1 RVFLT
6 SWLVGRFLIRF
17 LGPYY
22 RGPFYSRHC
31 AFRRRQKKQRES
43 ASAAAIRRR
52 LFLSVH
58 LFLPLPWLAAA
69 ATGQAAAPFARLRPS
84 SPCPSPLTGTNR
96 VISEMAFLQKVGNLV
111 KRSTGASSSLYQAV
125 RCMSSSKLF
134 VGGISYG
141 TDEHSLRDAFAGY
154 GEVIEARIIM
164 DRETGRS
171 RGFGFVTYTS
181 TEEAAAAL
189 TGMDGKDLHGRI
201 VRVSYAHDRGSR
213 AGGGGYNDGGN
224 MGSGYNTGGSYGV
237 SQGGRGGYG
246 VDAGYTG
253 GTGGYNATPGSFG
266 GDSFNQGGGAP
277 SAYGGGSYGA
287 NNNSYADNAPNNAA
301 VGKLD
306 DLLSDLKVDGAGEAE
321 GEGED
326 LGFADED
333 IKGEGQDD
341 FAQDDFKDQDE
352 PNEANKGS

>member
-1 RVFLT
+1 
-6 SWLVGRFLIRF
+6 
-17 LGPYY
+17 
-22 RGPFYSRHC
+22 
-31 AFRRRQKKQRES
+31 
-43 ASAAAIRRR
+43 
-52 LFLSVH
+52 
-58 LFLPLPWLAAA
+58 
-69 ATGQAAAPFARLRPS
+69 
-84 SPCPSPLTGTNR
+84 
-96 VISEMAFLQKVGNLV
+96 MAFLQKVGNLV
-111 KRSTGASSSLYQAV
+111 KRSTCASSSLYQAV

-134 VGGISYG
+134 IGGISYG

-154 GEVIEARIIM
+154 GEVVEARIIM

-181 TEEAAAAL
+181 TEDAAAAI
-189 TGMDGKDLHGRI
+189 TGMDGKDLQGRI

-213 AGGGGYNDGGN
+213 AGGGGYGGGGYGGGPYGGNGGYGGGGYNDGGN
-224 MGSGYNTGGSYGV
+224 MGSGYNTGGSYGASQGGRGPYGGNGGYGGGGYNDGGNMGSGYNTGGSYGA

-246 VDAGYTG
+246 VDASY
-253 GTGGYNATPGSFG
+253 TGGYNATPGSFG

-287 NNNSYADNAPNNAA
+287 SNNSYADNAPNNAS

-306 DLLSDLKVDGAGEAE
+306 DLLSDLKVDGAGEADAEAE

-333 IKGEGQDD
+333 VKGEGQDD
-341 FAQDDFKDQDE
+341 FAEDDFKDQDE
-352 PNEANKGS
+352 PNEANKSS

>member
-1 RVFLT
+1 
-6 SWLVGRFLIRF
+6 
-17 LGPYY
+17 
-22 RGPFYSRHC
+22 
-31 AFRRRQKKQRES
+31 
-43 ASAAAIRRR
+43 
-52 LFLSVH
+52 
-58 LFLPLPWLAAA
+58 
-69 ATGQAAAPFARLRPS
+69 
-84 SPCPSPLTGTNR
+84 
-96 VISEMAFLQKVGNLV
+96 MAFLQKVGNLV
-111 KRSTGASSSLYQAV
+111 KRSTCASSSLYQAV

-134 VGGISYG
+134 IGGISYG

-154 GEVIEARIIM
+154 GEVVEARIIM

-181 TEEAAAAL
+181 TEDAAAAI
-189 TGMDGKDLHGRI
+189 TGMDGKDLQGRI

-213 AGGGGYNDGGN
+213 AGGGPYGGNGGYGGGGYNDGGN
-224 MGSGYNTGGSYGV
+224 MGSGYNTGGSYGA

-246 VDAGYTG
+246 VDASH
-253 GTGGYNATPGSFG
+253 TGGYNATPGSFG

-287 NNNSYADNAPNNAA
+287 SNNSYADNAPNNAS

-306 DLLSDLKVDGAGEAE
+306 DLLSDLKVDGAGEADAEAE

-341 FAQDDFKDQDE
+341 FAEDDFKDQDE
-352 PNEANKGS
+352 PNEAKKSS